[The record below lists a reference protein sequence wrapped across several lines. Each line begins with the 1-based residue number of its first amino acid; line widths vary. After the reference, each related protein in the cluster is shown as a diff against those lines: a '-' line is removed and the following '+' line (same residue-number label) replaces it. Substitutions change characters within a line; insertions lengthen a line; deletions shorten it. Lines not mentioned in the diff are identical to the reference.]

1 MLSVIEAL
9 REAKERLEK
18 AGVVRADWDAS
29 WLLANAL
36 GVDRVTLYLE
46 PGRDLTRGQVSLFRD
61 LVRRRC
67 AREPLQY
74 ILGTQGFMGL
84 ELAVDARV
92 LIPRPET
99 EVLVEEVLSWLKTW
113 PTAGHSS
120 PGHSSP
126 GHGSPGHPRRDEV
139 SVAGTEEIPVVD
151 VGTGSGA
158 IAVAL
163 AVLNRQVLAYATDLS
178 AGALV
183 VAAENARRQG
193 VTGRVR
199 LLAGD
204 LLEPLRGLGLD
215 GRMAAVVSNP
225 PYIPA
230 GDIPGLQP
238 EVRDYEP
245 RLALA
250 GGPDGLN
257 PYRKLAP
264 AAGDL
269 LAPGGLLAVEVGA
282 GQAEAVAGIFE
293 SNGFARTRIVPD
305 LAGIDR
311 VVTAVW
317 RE

>member
-1 MLSVIEAL
+1 MPSVMDALQEATEQL
-9 REAKERLEK
+9 KK
-18 AGVVRADWDAS
+18 AGVPRAGWDAS
-29 WLLANAL
+29 WLLAYAL
-36 GVDRVTLYLE
+36 GVDRVRLYLE
-46 PGRDLTRGQVSLFRD
+46 PGREMTRGQVSFFHD

-84 ELAVDARV
+84 ELAVDSRV

-99 EVLVEEVLSWLKTW
+99 EILVEEVLSWLKSW
-113 PTAGHSS
+113 QAAGRGNPAGPAREEESEI
-120 PGHSSP
+120 GKIL
-126 GHGSPGHPRRDEV
+126 
-139 SVAGTEEIPVVD
+139 VAD

-163 AVLNRQVLAYATDLS
+163 AVLDRRVFAYATDLS
-178 AGALV
+178 AGALE

-193 VTGRVR
+193 VADRVR

-204 LLEPLRGLGLD
+204 LLEPLRGLSLEGQ
-215 GRMAAVVSNP
+215 MAAIVSNP

-245 RLALA
+245 RLALK
-250 GGPDGLN
+250 GGPDGLD

-264 AAGDL
+264 AAADFL
-269 LAPGGLLAVEVGA
+269 TPGGLLAVEVGE
-282 GQAEAVAGIFE
+282 GQAAAVAGIFE
-293 SNGFARTRIVPD
+293 SSGFVQPRIVPD
-305 LAGIDR
+305 LAGIGR
-311 VVTAVW
+311 VVTAN
-317 RE
+317 RSPSSTTSRPS